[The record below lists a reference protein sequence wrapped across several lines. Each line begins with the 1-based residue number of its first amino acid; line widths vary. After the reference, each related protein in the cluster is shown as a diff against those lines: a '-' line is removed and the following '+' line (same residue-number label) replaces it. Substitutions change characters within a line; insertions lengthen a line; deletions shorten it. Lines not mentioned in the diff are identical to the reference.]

1 MKHFFWLLC
10 AVAVFAPT
18 GEMSAAERWYGRPY
32 GYRGGYGGYGGYGA
46 VGTAASSNM
55 QGMSQMISAQG
66 QKNYDDSLAMKNV
79 EDARSAYIDNQY
91 KFQQTYRQMKRDA
104 QGYASELRAKDY
116 EKYQKFMAK
125 AESGAPAQLSPSQV
139 DFATGQISWPKA
151 LTGPDYEG
159 TRRQVEDALLLRA
172 HTSGGTHSADQ
183 IAESAKAMQD
193 TLKGNVRMTPASE
206 YVSARKFLDSL
217 IYQMQQSS

>member
-1 MKHFFWLLC
+1 MKLLFWFLC
-10 AVAVFAPT
+10 VAAVFIPT
-18 GEMSAAERWYGRPY
+18 GELSAQARWYGAR
-32 GYRGGYGGYGGYGA
+32 GYGGYGGYGG

-66 QKNYDDSLAMKNV
+66 EKNYNDSLALRNY

-104 QGYASELRAKDY
+104 EGYRSELQAKDY

-125 AESGAPAQLSPSQV
+125 GESGAPAQLSPSQV
-139 DFATGQISWPKA
+139 DFVTGQISWPKA
-151 LTGPDYEG
+151 LTGPDYEVG
-159 TRRQVEDALLLRA
+159 RRQVEDALLLRA
-172 HTSGGTHSADQ
+172 HTSGGSQSAGQ
-183 IAESAKAMQD
+183 IADSAKTMQD
-193 TLKGNVRMTPASE
+193 TLKGNVRMTPPSD
-206 YVSARKFLDSL
+206 YISARKFLDSL